1 MRNASQHVKR
11 AINVILGIGL
21 IFLAGCSSST
31 TTRNTNIA
39 STPAPVMAQSAQM
52 QPSRDNFVPAEG
64 SLWVEQGGLSE
75 MFINQKARRVGDIVT
90 IKIVESASATN
101 KASTNTDRKSDMS
114 IGLTNLF
121 GFENRYTPSNSF
133 FNPFAGLNGSYD
145 SDFEGAGATKR
156 SGALEAF
163 ITARIIQELPNGNVI
178 IEGNREV
185 RVNNENQI
193 ITLTGMV
200 RPRDISS
207 ENIILS
213 TYIADARISYSGS
226 GVVNDRQKPGWLTR
240 ILDVI
245 WPF

>member
-1 MRNASQHVKR
+1 MSNALLQIKNLALWFV
-11 AINVILGIGL
+11 L
-21 IFLAGCSSST
+21 IMLAGCSSAT
-31 TTRNTNIA
+31 TTRSTNIA
-39 STPAPVMAQSAQM
+39 STPTPVMAQSVRM
-52 QPSRDNFVPAEG
+52 QGTSDDFVPSQG

-75 MFINQKARRVGDIVT
+75 MFINQKARRIGDIVT
-90 IKIVESASATN
+90 IKIVETASATN
-101 KASTNTDRKSDMS
+101 QASTATDRKNDMS
-114 IGLTNLF
+114 IGLTSLF
-121 GFENRYTPSNSF
+121 GFENRYTPTSSF
-133 FNPFAGLNGSYD
+133 FNPFSSLAGGYD
-145 SDFEGAGATKR
+145 SEFEGTGATKR

-163 ITARIIQELPNGNVI
+163 ITARIVQQLPNGNMI

-213 TYIADARISYSGS
+213 TYIADARIAYSGS
-226 GVVNDRQKPGWLTR
+226 GIVNDRQKPGWLTR